1 MRRFVP
7 AVTVACALVLVGSA
21 AGSTPGADARLTN
34 DCHPGAT
41 CGVGYVSAYTLA
53 TGIAYTDQTLNE
65 CSVSHGRQNEPA
77 VAMDPRNTGVILGSS
92 NDYCGVYNRTVN
104 GVPQAVGP
112 VWLGYY
118 RSENGGAS
126 FVSSLVPGYPDDQ
139 SPYRALAQVRTAGAG
154 DPVIAWDGHGRA
166 FFGSESS
173 GDPAGTAKTFG
184 DVWVARFENPGG
196 ADAADTTKDGLAY
209 KGTTTIAQGSA
220 APGLL
225 GVFHDKTA
233 IEADRTG
240 GRCDGTVYFS
250 WARFS
255 AAKNSNIYLS
265 RSTDHGAT
273 WSAPMLLTPRVKN
286 VQDPSIA
293 VTGNGN
299 VYVTWDEGSTNSGQ
313 TEGVGIVKSTDC
325 GATFGPERQVT
336 SYTGYAA
343 QDVQAPEPIPMPQS
357 QLDDPLFADDTS
369 ASGSARDCG
378 DFADACQS
386 GYTFFRRVTN
396 TQSTADQ
403 YDKAHEW
410 IYLVYDASKG
420 SALDTGTTY
429 GTLEVGKA
437 AQTAAYF
444 VRYNGATG
452 QVEVGPKLLDDQSR
466 GHQTF
471 PDIGAD
477 GGTLHAL
484 WWDSRNDSCYSPIRP
499 IGNCTDGTTV
509 PSLDVFATK
518 STDNGAHWTT
528 PVKLTDAM
536 SNPNWEQF
544 DNRAVPFAGDYLTI
558 SSFGDN
564 SFGTWT
570 DWRNTVKGTDQ
581 RETPEDADAAS
592 SDVRQCR
599 VILTSTDR
607 KGNTAKSWSS
617 DRCPHEGGLDQD
629 VFGDR
634 TP

>member
-7 AVTVACALVLVGSA
+7 AVIAVSALLLVASA
-21 AGSTPGADARLTN
+21 AGSTPGVDVRLTN
-34 DCHPGAT
+34 DCHPGV
-41 CGVGYVSAYTLA
+41 CGLGYVSAYTLA
-53 TGIAYTDQTLNE
+53 TGVPYTDQTLNE
-65 CSVSHGRQNEPA
+65 CSIAHGRQNEPA
-77 VAMDPRNTGVILGSS
+77 VAMDPRNTDVILGSS
-92 NDYCGVYNRTVN
+92 NDYCGVYNRSPN
-104 GVPQAVGP
+104 GIPQAVGP

-118 RSENGGAS
+118 RSENGGSS

-154 DPVIAWDGHGRA
+154 DPVIAWDAHGRA

-196 ADAADTTKDGLAY
+196 ADAPDTTKDGLAY

-240 GRCDGTVYFS
+240 GRCDGTVYFA

-265 RSTDHGAT
+265 RSTDHGAS
-273 WSAPMLLTPRVKN
+273 WSNPLLLTPQVKN

-293 VTGNGN
+293 VTGSGN
-299 VYVTWDEGSTNSGQ
+299 VYVTWDQGSTNSGQ
-313 TEGVGIVKSTDC
+313 TAGVGIVKSTDC
-325 GATFGPERQVT
+325 GATFGAERLVT

-343 QDVQAPEPIPMPQS
+343 QDVQAPEPIPMPQA
-357 QLDDPLFADDTS
+357 QLDDPLFTDETS

-396 TQSTADQ
+396 TQSTADE
-403 YDKAHEW
+403 YDTAHEW
-410 IYLVYDASKG
+410 IYIVYDASKG
-420 SALDTGTTY
+420 PALDTGTTY

-452 QVEVGPKLLDDQSR
+452 QVEVGPKLLDDQPR

-484 WWDSRNDSCYSPIRP
+484 WWDSRNDPCYSPIRP
-499 IGNCTDGTTV
+499 IGNCSNRTTV

-528 PVKLTDAM
+528 PIRVTDAM

-544 DNRAVPFAGDYLTI
+544 DNRAVPFGGDYLTI
-558 SSFGDN
+558 TSFGDH

-570 DWRNTVKGTDQ
+570 DWRNTVQGADP
-581 RETPEDADAAS
+581 RETTEDTDTAT
-592 SDVRQCR
+592 SDVHQCR
-599 VILTSTDR
+599 IVLTSTDK
-607 KGNTAKSWSS
+607 KGNTTKSWSG
-617 DRCPHEGGLDQD
+617 DRCPHAGGLDQD
-629 VFGDR
+629 IFGDR

>member
-1 MRRFVP
+1 MRRFLT
-7 AVTVACALVLVGSA
+7 AVITACALVLVASA

-53 TGIAYTDQTLNE
+53 TGIPYTDQTLDE
-65 CSVSHGRQNEPA
+65 CSISHGRQNEPA
-77 VAMDPRNTGVILGSS
+77 VAMDPRNTDVILGSS
-92 NDYCGVYNRTVN
+92 NDYCGVYNRSPN
-104 GVPQAVGP
+104 GIPQAVGP

-118 RSENGGAS
+118 RSENDGSS

-139 SPYRALAQVRTAGAG
+139 SPYRALAQIRTATAG

-255 AAKNSNIYLS
+255 AAKISNIYLS

-273 WSAPMLLTPRVKN
+273 WSNPLLLTPQVKN

-293 VTGNGN
+293 ITGNGN

-313 TEGVGIVKSTDC
+313 TEGVGIVKSTNC
-325 GATFGPERQVT
+325 GATFGPERVVT

-343 QDVQAPEPIPMPQS
+343 QDVQTPEPIPMPQS
-357 QLDDPLFADDTS
+357 QLDDPLFTDDTS
-369 ASGSARDCG
+369 AFGSARDCG

-403 YDKAHEW
+403 YDTAHEW
-410 IYLVYDASKG
+410 IYVVYDASKG
-420 SALDTGTTY
+420 PVLDTGTTY

-444 VRYNGATG
+444 VRYNGASG
-452 QVEVGPKLLDDQSR
+452 QVEVGPKVLDDQSL

-499 IGNCTDGTTV
+499 IGNCSDGTTV

-528 PVKLTDAM
+528 PVKVTDAM

-544 DNRAVPFAGDYLTI
+544 DNRALPFGGDYLTI
-558 SSFGDN
+558 ASFGDN

-570 DWRNTVKGTDQ
+570 DWRNTVQGTDP
-581 RETPEDADAAS
+581 RETTEDADAAS
-592 SDVRQCR
+592 SDVHQCR
-599 VILTSTDR
+599 VVLTSTDR
-607 KGNTAKSWSS
+607 KGNTTKSWSG

-629 VFGDR
+629 IFGDG